1 MGKNYVFV
9 DDLSPQDI
17 EADVASQKLR
27 LRRAAG
33 TTPLAVADKVLVRQ
47 GTDLVEVPSSEF
59 DELPPYTVADAGKKL
74 AINDAG
80 NALEWKNPPGNIIAI
95 AGDIIQMVAL
105 NNADLPVTG
114 SATATC
120 QFTYNFTPK
129 SANSRLVIT
138 ADANIEVPGT
148 TSSNDRWAASVLYR
162 GVRAGYKQNAWYTF
176 AGQNTRG
183 APLMPIQAVVD
194 LNNSV
199 TVGQIIVRLARESGD
214 DLGYIKGRNLTIM
227 EIQL

>member
-114 SATATC
+114 YATETC

-138 ADANIEVPGT
+138 ADANIAVSGIR
-148 TSSNDRWAASVLYR
+148 NDGWAASVLYR
-162 GVRAGYKQNAWYTF
+162 GVLAGYKQNAWDTSG
-176 AGQNTRG
+176 GQAARG

-194 LNNSV
+194 LNNAL
-199 TVGQIIVRLARESGD
+199 TVGQIIVRLALESGD
-214 DLGYIKGRNLTIM
+214 GLGYIKGRNLTIM

>member
-47 GTDLVEVPSSEF
+47 GNDLVEVPSSEF

-95 AGDIIQMVAL
+95 AGGIIQMVAL

-114 SATATC
+114 SGTATC

-129 SANSRLVIT
+129 SANSRLVIQ
-138 ADANIEVPGT
+138 ADANIAVAGLR
-148 TSSNDRWAASVLYR
+148 NDGWAVSVLYR
-162 GVRAGYKQNAWYTF
+162 GVLAGYKQNAWDTS
-176 AGQNTRG
+176 AGQAARG

-194 LNNSV
+194 LNNAV
-199 TVGQIIVRLARESGD
+199 TVGQIIVRLARQSGD
-214 DLGYIKGRNLTIM
+214 GLGYIRDRNLTIM

>member
-105 NNADLPVTG
+105 NKADLPVTG
-114 SATATC
+114 YGTATC

-138 ADANIEVPGT
+138 ADADIEVSG
-148 TSSNDRWAASVLYR
+148 SSSYDGWAASVLYR
-162 GVRAGYKQNAWYTF
+162 GVLACYKQNVWYAP
-176 AGQNTRG
+176 AGQNARG

-194 LNNSV
+194 LNNAV

-214 DLGYIKGRNLTIM
+214 DVGYIKGHNLTIM
-227 EIQL
+227 EIQR